1 MLASP
6 VPGALTA
13 VVLVAGGVFALA
25 GLWMMLRL
33 RDRPVRAATAFL
45 AGVGFLLLPW
55 IAGDRRV
62 AEAPPMP
69 DPELAAGITL
79 SADRQR
85 TVAVA
90 PSAPGP
96 EAGPPPPLPGRVAA
110 RIEIEA
116 AEAEP
121 NDTLAGANRAAF
133 GISITGTL
141 ADGDHDYFTV
151 EVPAGLEG
159 EIVASLVVQEASAS
173 LTLFDDAGRA
183 LGTAPTFEQ
192 ISVRTT
198 FVERRIDGPR
208 YYVLVTA
215 PSEAD
220 AAYQLTIAARS
231 GRWGSP

>member
-1 MLASP
+1 MLALP
-6 VPGALTA
+6 EPGAATA
-13 VVLVAGGVFALA
+13 VALVAGGVFALA

-33 RDRPVRAATAFL
+33 RDRPVLAATAFL
-45 AGVGFLLLPW
+45 AGVGLLVLPW
-55 IAGDRRV
+55 VAGDRRV
-62 AEAPPMP
+62 AEAPVP
-69 DPELAAGITL
+69 PEPERAAGITL

-90 PSAPGP
+90 PPAPGIA
-96 EAGPPPPLPGRVAA
+96 AGPPPPLPGRAAA

-116 AEAEP
+116 AEIEP
-121 NDTLAGANRAAF
+121 NDTLAGANRAAL
-133 GISITGTL
+133 GIPITGTL
-141 ADGDHDYFTV
+141 PAGDHDYFAV
-151 EVPAGLEG
+151 EVPPGLKG

-173 LTLFDDAGRA
+173 LTLFDDAGKA

-220 AAYQLTIAARS
+220 APYRLTIAARA
-231 GRWGSP
+231 RW